1 MLHIKREI
9 VYLLTESVKVTNQSQ
24 SVKMLIL
31 FRFTGITKHYRQSLS
46 RPSTTQLFVEKVSNY
61 NIINPLLGIN
71 CEILSGL
78 FLMHLKSRF
87 LKYTKKQVQSCEH
100 ALHKIISCIKYIT
113 HEVKGAALV
122 INALFIHPLTATAIL
137 TVLV

>member
-9 VYLLTESVKVTNQSQ
+9 VYLLTKSVKVTNQSQ

-61 NIINPLLGIN
+61 NIINPLLEIN
-71 CEILSGL
+71 CAILSGL
-78 FLMHLKSRF
+78 FLMHYMCQKPF
-87 LKYTKKQVQSCEH
+87 LKIYKKTGT
-100 ALHKIISCIKYIT
+100 IM
-113 HEVKGAALV
+113 
-122 INALFIHPLTATAIL
+122 
-137 TVLV
+137 